1 MAAPSVRHPKRCA
14 LRHDRSILMG
24 AGNVKAVYALWGDLP
39 DGAFRLLTYMAN
51 GSLDEDS
58 PPRFYGGRES
68 MAFAL
73 GWVVADAGTGDPAA
87 IALRERAFKS
97 VNRLVGVLRK
107 AGAIVQT
114 RAAAP
119 GRNAEYA
126 LNLKTKRSL
135 ETWDRSRPRSQEKG
149 DHSEPSE
156 DPAEASPTGN
166 GPLSLGGT
174 VPSYSAERS
183 PFTRQMVPSER
194 GPEEEQEQGRTTRE
208 EEMADVDHVS
218 HGPRATAEPTNP
230 DPPPPPA
237 KCPDG
242 LSPALRADGKPECP
256 ICRRRADRPG
266 ILAPPP
272 RPVGLAPVISLDS
285 RRTA

>member
-1 MAAPSVRHPKRCA
+1 
-14 LRHDRSILMG
+14 MG
-24 AGNVKAVYALWGDLP
+24 AGTVKAVYALWGDLP
-39 DGAFRLLTYMAN
+39 DGAFRLLAYMAN
-51 GSLDEDS
+51 ASLDEAS

-73 GWVVADAGTGDPAA
+73 GWVVADAGTEDPDA

-114 RAAAP
+114 RVAAP

-126 LNLKTKRSL
+126 LNLRAQRSL
-135 ETWDRSRPRSQEKG
+135 ETWDRSRPRSQVKG
-149 DHSEPSE
+149 DHSGPSKA
-156 DPAEASPTGN
+156 PAEGPKPGN
-166 GPLSLGGT
+166 GPKLFGGT

-183 PFTRQMVPSER
+183 PFIRQTVPSER
-194 GPEEEQEQGRTTRE
+194 GPEEYQEPDRTRGE
-208 EEMADVDHVS
+208 EEVADVDLTS
-218 HGPRATAEPTNP
+218 HRPRATAEPTNP
-230 DPPPPPA
+230 DPPPAPA

-272 RPVGLAPVISLDS
+272 PDEGLAPVIPLPT
-285 RRTA
+285 RRAS